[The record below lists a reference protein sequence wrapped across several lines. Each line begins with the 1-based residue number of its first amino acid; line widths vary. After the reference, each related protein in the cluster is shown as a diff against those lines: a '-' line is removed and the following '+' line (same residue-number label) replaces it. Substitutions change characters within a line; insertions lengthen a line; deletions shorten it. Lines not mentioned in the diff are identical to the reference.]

1 MRENVLLGM
10 RLVEVKTL
18 QRVQETF
25 PHHEGKKLSDI
36 QVGFRKVR
44 GTKDQI
50 VNIHCIIEKAR
61 EFQKKI
67 YFLIDSIKDF
77 TVWITTNYGK
87 CFKRWKYQ
95 TSLLAPEKFAGQEA
109 TVRTGH

>member
-1 MRENVLLGM
+1 MDKLGS
-10 RLVEVKTL
+10 EKSAY
-18 QRVQETF
+18 RVQ
-25 PHHEGKKLSDI
+25 I
-36 QVGFRKVR
+36 A
-44 GTKDQI
+44 
-50 VNIHCIIEKAR
+50 NIHWIIEKAR